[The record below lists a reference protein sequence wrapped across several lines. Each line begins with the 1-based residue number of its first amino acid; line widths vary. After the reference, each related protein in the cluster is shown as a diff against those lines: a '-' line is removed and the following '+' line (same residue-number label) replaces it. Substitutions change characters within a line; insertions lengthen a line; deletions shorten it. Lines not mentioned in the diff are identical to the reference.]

1 MIKELLKNNHINALL
16 AILVGVIIYKVIT
29 LITKRSLE
37 LVLKKT
43 DVGKSKTIISLIN
56 NLIKY
61 IISIIIIII
70 VLEIYDVNT
79 QAILASLGV
88 AGLVIGLALQDL
100 LKDFIVGFSIV
111 FENLFKVGDI
121 ISIGGFRGRLLLF
134 L

>member
-100 LKDFIVGFSIV
+100 RKDVIVGCSIV
-111 FENLFKVGDI
+111 FEN
-121 ISIGGFRGRLLLF
+121 
-134 L
+134 